1 MKRIFTLSLVLIM
14 VAAVLVGCGGSA
26 SYEDGTHTGEAEGH
40 NGPLTVEVTVT
51 DGEISN
57 VEVVDH
63 EESEGIAEP
72 ALEQIPA
79 DIVSNNSTDVD
90 AVSGVTVTSDA
101 IKEAVDNALN

>member
-1 MKRIFTLSLVLIM
+1 MKRILTLSLVLIM

-26 SYEDGTHTGEAEGH
+26 SYEDGTYTGEAEAH

-57 VEVVDH
+57 VEVTDH
-63 EESEGIAEP
+63 VESDGIADP
-72 ALEQIPA
+72 AIEQIPD

-90 AVSGVTVTSDA
+90 SVSGATVTSDA